1 MNGEHS
7 GDNLVMLSL
16 YIYCNTQNY
25 DKVYDSYEVCTSY
38 EDYNPQVSVIIHV
51 VTIMG
56 YDQLC
61 WFVIDYS
68 HRDFFAMYGPIVVS
82 HDVITPL
89 TFRQT
94 PKIC

>member
-1 MNGEHS
+1 MNSDHS
-7 GDNLVMLSL
+7 GDNLVMVSL
-16 YIYCNTQNY
+16 YMYCGTQNY
-25 DKVYDSYEVCTSY
+25 YKVYDNYEVCTSY

-68 HRDFFAMYGPIVVS
+68 HRDFFAMSFRS
-82 HDVITPL
+82 HRSEEI
-89 TFRQT
+89 
-94 PKIC
+94 KW